1 MKTYISIDRCSNVV
15 VNGLTLPEEFPEK
28 WVRSPDKKLTFLNCR
43 SLGGRSST
51 LIQSDSLVSVIEA
64 NRRQRF
70 LDKAELPMIRQRI
83 SYRINTECYKSSSI
97 KAA

>member
-28 WVRSPDKKLTFLNCR
+28 WVRSPADKKLIFINFR

-51 LIQSDSLVSVIEA
+51 LIQSDSLVSVVEPIGGKG
-64 NRRQRF
+64 F
-70 LDKAELPMIRQRI
+70 
-83 SYRINTECYKSSSI
+83 
-97 KAA
+97 